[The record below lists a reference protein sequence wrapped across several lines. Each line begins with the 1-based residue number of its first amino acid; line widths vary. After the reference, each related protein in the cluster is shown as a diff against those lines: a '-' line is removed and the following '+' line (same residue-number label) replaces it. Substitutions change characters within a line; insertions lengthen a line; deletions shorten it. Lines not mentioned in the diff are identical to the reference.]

1 MWVASSVPVFF
12 STAVSM
18 SLLSL
23 LVASPVDSMHEM
35 VFSGVVAVSVR
46 IFDLT
51 VDSVRA
57 AISFGAAVNSVWTL
71 DVDAAR
77 SSSGAIDD
85 SVQDVVDT
93 VDTMGAAA
101 IDLRLHS

>member
-1 MWVASSVPVFF
+1 MPVFF
-12 STAVSM
+12 SAAVSM

-23 LVASPVDSMHEM
+23 LEASPVDAVREM

-51 VDSVRA
+51 ADSVRA
-57 AISFGAAVNSVWTL
+57 TISFGAAVDSVWTF

-77 SSSGAIDD
+77 SSSGAVAD
-85 SVQDVVDT
+85 S
-93 VDTMGAAA
+93 M
-101 IDLRLHS
+101 